1 MDITQPINKW
11 QLSRNANKYF
21 LQIILYGGDR
31 MAVMEKTFNQNP
43 TVLLNIVNDIAEMR
57 KASVRRMDRERV
69 LVDTD
74 MYRIKTAY
82 VFRIVPVEA
91 GTSVTVETDGED
103 DNAARNV
110 QLMFTTIEN
119 MLTPFEKVNR
129 P

>member
-1 MDITQPINKW
+1 
-11 QLSRNANKYF
+11 
-21 LQIILYGGDR
+21 